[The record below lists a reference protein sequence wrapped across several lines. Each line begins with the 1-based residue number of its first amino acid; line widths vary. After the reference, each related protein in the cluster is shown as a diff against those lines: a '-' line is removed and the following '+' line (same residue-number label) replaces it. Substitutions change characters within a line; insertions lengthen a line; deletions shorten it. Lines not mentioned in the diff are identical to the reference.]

1 MGFIE
6 HLDNDPVRI
15 GTVERGAAVAVHLEG
30 VDDFD
35 AAGAEVFFQLFHSVD
50 RCDDKS
56 QMIQL
61 LFHSARREIP

>member
-1 MGFIE
+1 MGLIE

-35 AAGAEVFFQLFHSVD
+35 AAGAEGFFQFFHLVD
-50 RCDDKS
+50 RFDDKS
-56 QMIQL
+56 QVIKL
-61 LFHSARREIP
+61 LFRSARRKVL